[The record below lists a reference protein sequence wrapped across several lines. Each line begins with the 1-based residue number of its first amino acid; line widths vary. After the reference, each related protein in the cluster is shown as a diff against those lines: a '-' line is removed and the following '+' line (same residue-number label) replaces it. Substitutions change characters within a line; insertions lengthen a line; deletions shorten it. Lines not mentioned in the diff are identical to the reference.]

1 MVSLLEER
9 WPRGWFFWAISL
21 LKRRRFWCVIYR
33 CKGYNINIIH
43 RFSSNPDSMIKE
55 LIMGFII
62 MFFGIQLAIGLFFLC
77 LVNFPMLTTVFVIFL
92 ALQDCYM
99 KIRNG

>member
-1 MVSLLEER
+1 
-9 WPRGWFFWAISL
+9 
-21 LKRRRFWCVIYR
+21 
-33 CKGYNINIIH
+33 
-43 RFSSNPDSMIKE
+43 
-55 LIMGFII
+55 MGFII